1 MPEALEALAIE
12 RANELMEKLRKKK
25 RRRSPSPVRRS
36 PSPELNSDDEIDA
49 PGRGRRRDVRKQN
62 DLDPMVK
69 QSVSFRF
76 EIW

>member
-1 MPEALEALAIE
+1 MPEALEALAVE

-36 PSPELNSDDEIDA
+36 PVRRSPSPEINSEDEIEHF
-49 PGRGRRRDVRKQN
+49 GRGRRRDVRKQN

-69 QSVSFRF
+69 KVSP
-76 EIW
+76 